1 MVDLGTLVIAAFT
14 LAGSVVGFVVG
25 AFLTDLLA
33 KQRER
38 RENERK
44 VTGLRKLVYGDIA
57 TIYVELKEVLIVIE
71 NELKSSK
78 FEEYHHAIIGLQKTD
93 WYKNARIQPFIF
105 MQLSDG
111 ERRAMAKIAILQET
125 VVRVSG
131 SRYIR
136 KQVEEGED
144 RIEALRA
151 DLEKN
156 IINYIREQ
164 IKKGLDKEFL
174 LQVCSDEDD
183 SRYLRSI
190 FDEEHK
196 TASDKQKKE

>member
-78 FEEYHHAIIGLQKTD
+78 FEEYHHAIIGLQKSLF
-93 WYKNARIQPFIF
+93 YKKLWSGCLVVDISENRWKKARI
-105 MQLSDG
+105 
-111 ERRAMAKIAILQET
+111 
-125 VVRVSG
+125 
-131 SRYIR
+131 
-136 KQVEEGED
+136 
-144 RIEALRA
+144 ALK
-151 DLEKN
+151 L
-156 IINYIREQ
+156 
-164 IKKGLDKEFL
+164 
-174 LQVCSDEDD
+174 
-183 SRYLRSI
+183 
-190 FDEEHK
+190 
-196 TASDKQKKE
+196 